1 MGNINKVLQEKN
13 TIRDGGSTV
22 LLTVHIVD
30 HLDMVYTVDAVDAA
44 DTAYTYMFG
53 VGWGA
58 MRKMCD

>member
-22 LLTVHIVD
+22 LQTAFTVHTVD

-53 VGWGA
+53 VG
-58 MRKMCD
+58 